1 MLFQKEYMNE
11 AFKIQSSNGSRL
23 VFVGNFYEGRPR
35 GPCWKPYEGG
45 GFLLGDPTD
54 IRKNGLLSGG
64 IIMMVIS
71 IVLR

>member
-1 MLFQKEYMNE
+1 MDE

-23 VFVGNFYEGRPR
+23 VFVGNLHEGHPH
-35 GPCWKPYEGG
+35 GPCWKFFEGG

-64 IIMMVIS
+64 IILTVIR
-71 IVLR
+71 IVL